1 MRHHPRMEAKR
12 FAVFNGGQ
20 IVTRKIVIEKAMVK
34 TMGIELNILRE
45 VRDFNVIRTVEVAL
59 DSNNSRTGGKEKVLE
74 RQTKNV
80 KV

>member
-1 MRHHPRMEAKR
+1 
-12 FAVFNGGQ
+12 
-20 IVTRKIVIEKAMVK
+20 MVK